1 MEGNILVKT
10 QELMNASSDFQTR
23 NSTINDITGQMLSL
37 VRNLASQWEGDGAT
51 SFINKFNELEDDM
64 QRISNMIKE
73 HVNDLQEM
81 ARIYDE
87 SEKQVQ
93 EASSGIALPTI

>member
-1 MEGNILVKT
+1 MEGNILVTT

-23 NSTINDITGQMLSL
+23 NSTINDITGQMLTL
-37 VRNLASQWEGDGAT
+37 VRNLSSQYEGEGAT
-51 SFINKFNELEDDM
+51 SFINRFNELEDDM

-81 ARIYDE
+81 ARIYE
-87 SEKQVQ
+87 STEKEVT
-93 EASSGIALPTI
+93 EANSGIALPTI